1 MLEKNHDNF
10 DENFVDI
17 DQIDPSKKT
26 FVDGGAATVKQPL
39 VKSKD
44 HTFMAKVYGFVALG
58 LVLAFGLSIL
68 YPIILYVSGLS
79 LEIVYLTLGITSLVS
94 IVALFVFTF
103 IINFAVIRKG
113 GTSLPFYIIY
123 TALMGLCL
131 SPLIMVY
138 GLSTSVGLLSLGIT
152 FGVTVGVFA
161 IMAIFAYILKDRVGL
176 FVGPLVALSVATL
189 ILCLVNVFLFNEV
202 IYWIVSFAIVF
213 ISMLFILIDVATI
226 KKASDMGYQSK
237 NEALFYSL
245 ILFSDF
251 IRLFIYLLPIIFRI
265 VASSRN

>member
-44 HTFMAKVYGFVALG
+44 HTFMAKVYGYVALG
-58 LVLAFGLSIL
+58 LILAFGVSIL
-68 YPIILYVSGLS
+68 YPIILYATCGI
-79 LEIVYLTLGITSLVS
+79 ETTYLALGITSIVS

-103 IINFAVIRKG
+103 IINFVVIRKG

-123 TALMGLCL
+123 TVLMGLCL
-131 SPLIMVY
+131 SPLILVY

-161 IMAIFAYILKDRVGL
+161 IMAIFAYVLKDRVGI

>member
-44 HTFMAKVYGFVALG
+44 HTFMAKVYGYVALG
-58 LVLAFGLSIL
+58 LILAFGVSIL
-68 YPIILYVSGLS
+68 YPIILYVTCGI
-79 LEIVYLTLGITSLVS
+79 ETTYLALGITSIVS

-123 TALMGLCL
+123 TVLMGLCL
-131 SPLIMVY
+131 SPLILVY

-152 FGVTVGVFA
+152 FGVTVAVFA
-161 IMAIFAYILKDRVGL
+161 IMAIFAYVLKDRVGL

>member
-26 FVDGGAATVKQPL
+26 FVDGGAATVKETL

-58 LVLAFGLSIL
+58 LILAFGVSIS
-68 YPIILYVSGLS
+68 YPIILYATCGI
-79 LEIVYLTLGITSLVS
+79 ETTYLALGITSIVS

-123 TALMGLCL
+123 TVLMGLCL
-131 SPLIMVY
+131 SPLILVY
-138 GLSTSVGLLSLGIT
+138 GLSTDVGLLSLGIT

-226 KKASDMGYQSK
+226 KKASDMGCQSK

>member
-26 FVDGGAATVKQPL
+26 FVDGGATTVKQPL

-44 HTFMAKVYGFVALG
+44 HTFMAKVYGYVALG
-58 LVLAFGLSIL
+58 LILAFGVSIL
-68 YPIILYVSGLS
+68 YPIILWATCGI
-79 LEIVYLTLGITSLVS
+79 ETTYLALGITSIVS

-123 TALMGLCL
+123 TVLMGLCL
-131 SPLIMVY
+131 SPLILVY
-138 GLSTSVGLLSLGIT
+138 GLSTNDGLISLGIT

-161 IMAIFAYILKDRVGL
+161 IMALFAYILKDRVGL

-226 KKASDMGYQSK
+226 KKASNMGYQSK

>member
-1 MLEKNHDNF
+1 MLEKKHDNF

-44 HTFMAKVYGFVALG
+44 HTFMAKVYGYVALG
-58 LVLAFGLSIL
+58 LILAFGVSIL
-68 YPIILYVSGLS
+68 YPIILYATCGI
-79 LEIVYLTLGITSLVS
+79 ETTYLALGITSIVS

-103 IINFAVIRKG
+103 IINFAVIRKD

-123 TALMGLCL
+123 TVLMGLCL
-131 SPLIMVY
+131 SPLILVY

-161 IMAIFAYILKDRVGL
+161 IMAIFAYVLKDRVGL

>member
-44 HTFMAKVYGFVALG
+44 HTFMAKVYGYVALG
-58 LVLAFGLSIL
+58 LILAFGVSIL
-68 YPIILYVSGLS
+68 YPIILYATCGI
-79 LEIVYLTLGITSLVS
+79 ETTYLALGITSIVS

-161 IMAIFAYILKDRVGL
+161 IMAIFAYVLKDRVGL

>member
-26 FVDGGAATVKQPL
+26 FVEGDVATVKQTL

-58 LVLAFGLSIL
+58 LILAFGVSIL
-68 YPIILYVSGLS
+68 YPIILYATCGL
-79 LEIVYLTLGITSLVS
+79 ETTYLVLGITSIVS

-103 IINFAVIRKG
+103 IINFVVIRKG

-123 TALMGLCL
+123 TVLMGLCL
-131 SPLIMVY
+131 SPLILVY
-138 GLSTSVGLLSLGIT
+138 GLSTGVGALSLGIT

-161 IMAIFAYILKDRVGL
+161 IMALFAYVLKDRVGL

>member
-44 HTFMAKVYGFVALG
+44 HTFMAKVYGYVALG
-58 LVLAFGLSIL
+58 LILAFGVSIL
-68 YPIILYVSGLS
+68 YPIILYATCGI
-79 LEIVYLTLGITSLVS
+79 ETTYLALGITSIVS
-94 IVALFVFTF
+94 IVALLVFTF

-123 TALMGLCL
+123 TVLMGLCL
-131 SPLIMVY
+131 SPLILVY

-189 ILCLVNVFLFNEV
+189 ILCLVNIFLFNEV

-213 ISMLFILIDVATI
+213 IESIGLPDAIIISVP
-226 KKASDMGYQSK
+226 
-237 NEALFYSL
+237 
-245 ILFSDF
+245 FS
-251 IRLFIYLLPIIFRI
+251 I
-265 VASSRN
+265 VFCITAFVFSVTCP

>member
-26 FVDGGAATVKQPL
+26 FVEGGTATVKETL

-58 LVLAFGLSIL
+58 LILAFGVSIL
-68 YPIILYVSGLS
+68 YPIILWSFVDI
-79 LEIVYLTLGITSLVS
+79 ETTYLALGITSIVS
-94 IVALFVFTF
+94 IVALFIFTF
-103 IINFAVIRKG
+103 IINFAVIKKG

-123 TALMGLCL
+123 TVLMGLCL
-131 SPLIMVY
+131 SPLILVY
-138 GLSTSVGLLSLGIT
+138 GLYTSVGLLSLGIT

-189 ILCLVNVFLFNEV
+189 ILCLVNIFLFNEV